1 MVGLTTMT
9 GPSAADAD
17 AQDTQA
23 SRPVV
28 KAALADTNQDR
39 K

>member
-9 GPSAADAD
+9 EPSAANAD
-17 AQDTQA
+17 AQDTQDG
-23 SRPVV
+23 RPVV
-28 KAALADTNQDR
+28 KAAVSDTNQDQ